1 MSKERMDELRRFY
14 VKVLREIPVEVGRLP
29 AWVPEARID
38 MDVVVV
44 ERGRVWLR
52 RAFDSF
58 AYAFYTSRPELIL
71 KSLWALGVKRA
82 LLIYGGRRE
91 VVNLERLAKI
101 KP

>member
-1 MSKERMDELRRFY
+1 MDELRRFY
-14 VKVLREIPVEVGRLP
+14 VKILRETPVEVGRLP
-29 AWVPEARID
+29 AWVSEVPTGV
-38 MDVVVV
+38 DVVVV
-44 ERGRVWLR
+44 EKGRVFLK
-52 RAFDSF
+52 RAGDSF

-91 VVNLERLAKI
+91 VVNLERLVKI

>member
-1 MSKERMDELRRFY
+1 MDELRRFY
-14 VKVLREIPVEVGRLP
+14 VKILRETPVEVGRLP
-29 AWVPEARID
+29 AWVSEVPTGV
-38 MDVVVV
+38 DVVVV
-44 ERGRVWLR
+44 EKGRVFLK
-52 RAFDSF
+52 RAGDSF